1 MEKTEEETGD
11 IISDWKKGDGEPDD
25 EPLSPREDLQNLGY
39 YIKTFNSKTPF
50 NEVIENIRDS
60 LKIIQR
66 LLDCVLPQER

>member
-25 EPLSPREDLQNLGY
+25 EPLSPREDLQNLGF
-39 YIKTFNSKTPF
+39 YIDTLVNSVPF
-50 NEVIENIRDS
+50 SEVIQDIRGS